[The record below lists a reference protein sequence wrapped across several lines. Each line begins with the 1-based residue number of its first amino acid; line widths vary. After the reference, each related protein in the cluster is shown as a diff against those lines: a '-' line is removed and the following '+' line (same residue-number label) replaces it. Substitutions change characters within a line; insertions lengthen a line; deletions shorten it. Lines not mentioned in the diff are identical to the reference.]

1 MIKSIEEGNYKIVT
15 KRSETYRTAPNGE
28 WFDKTV
34 YEVESLERWED
45 RLDFFE
51 IEILEGNPKSPDYK
65 GQIFL
70 GRNMD
75 S

>member
-1 MIKSIEEGNYKIVT
+1 MIESIEQGNYKIVT
-15 KRSETYRTAPNGE
+15 KRLETYRTAPNGE

-34 YEVESLERWED
+34 YEVESFERMED
-45 RLDFFE
+45 RYIDFFE

-70 GRNMD
+70 GQTT
-75 S
+75 

>member
-1 MIKSIEEGNYKIVT
+1 MIKSIEEGNYKILT

-34 YEVESLERWED
+34 YEVESSERKED
-45 RLDFFE
+45 GYIDFFE

-70 GRNMD
+70 GQTT
-75 S
+75 

>member
-34 YEVESLERWED
+34 YEVESFERWED

-51 IEILEGNPKSPDYK
+51 ILFDIIKGKGN
-65 GQIFL
+65 
-70 GRNMD
+70 
-75 S
+75 

>member
-51 IEILEGNPKSPDYK
+51 IEI
-65 GQIFL
+65 
-70 GRNMD
+70 
-75 S
+75 